1 MDGQRDGQRL
11 VDGRGEAARK
21 VPLALLLSKRVCV
34 ECSVS
39 RSGSASVCKLSRCQ
53 HGRVYLVTVRHTL
66 KHRSA
71 LVGPAGLESRA
82 WLVCHIANALRRSGR
97 DEAREGANMTR
108 SFGVGDWDDLLC
120 VSLSVSSGAISAPSF
135 ECCRHCCRLCNGLR
149 AGALSHHSSHHFI
162 PLSPCRLLCVP
173 RCSRSKSTVTAPFTI
188 SFPFSTA
195 RLCTVM
201 LDFALDGPVRMH

>member
-108 SFGVGDWDDLLC
+108 SFWSWRLGRLTVWYHCQYRAVPYQLHRLSAVVIAVG
-120 VSLSVSSGAISAPSF
+120 SAT
-135 ECCRHCCRLCNGLR
+135 G
-149 AGALSHHSSHHFI
+149 
-162 PLSPCRLLCVP
+162 
-173 RCSRSKSTVTAPFTI
+173 
-188 SFPFSTA
+188 
-195 RLCTVM
+195 
-201 LDFALDGPVRMH
+201 